1 MIIIVNK
8 YVALKKQP
16 ILVRNIVHM
25 VHRNLNNNDTC
36 LKISLPPQKRKKEK
50 KECNIF

>member
-16 ILVRNIVHM
+16 ILLRNIVHM
-25 VHRNLNNNDTC
+25 VHRNLNDNDTC
-36 LKISLPPQKRKKEK
+36 LKISLPPQKEKEK

>member
-16 ILVRNIVHM
+16 ILLRNIVHM

-36 LKISLPPQKRKKEK
+36 LKISLPPQKEKEK
-50 KECNIF
+50 IECNIF